1 MKIKKRRVS
10 ANFAKNEFKF
20 VGLVLLLYALS
31 VAYLPFALTQYANI
45 TVGTHPNLN
54 NILLRIAYL
63 YLIVIFGT
71 FVPFFILMKHSKI
84 KIKDI
89 WAKCSFSSMDILIN
103 TIVFTAIGTTLIFMT
118 SIINNYVPF
127 GTGLM
132 IPIGVPSNAEF
143 IKEPLYLFLCI
154 VATPIIEEFAFR
166 GVLLKSLG
174 RFGYYFAMVASSL
187 IFAVFHG
194 SYAQM
199 LPAFALGIFLSQI
212 TLRYRSVQPAVI
224 IHILYQAIIYGIE
237 LIPEQ
242 YYIAASVII
251 FAIYMLTLI
260 LMLTRQFRFPKIH
273 KRHNVE
279 AVSKL
284 FFTRF
289 VIIFVFVMMLI
300 FAFLNTSGLQKLLLP
315 LS

>member
-10 ANFAKNEFKF
+10 ANYAKNEFKF
-20 VGLVLLLYALS
+20 VGLVLLLYMLC

-45 TVGTHPNLN
+45 TISAHPNLN
-54 NILLRIAYL
+54 NIFLRIAYI
-63 YLIVIFGT
+63 YFFVIIGT

-84 KIKDI
+84 KIKEI
-89 WAKCSFSSMDILIN
+89 FAKCSFSFMDIITN

-127 GTGLM
+127 GVGLM
-132 IPIGVPSNAEF
+132 IPIGVPSSAEF

-194 SYAQM
+194 SFSQM

-212 TLRYRSVQPAVI
+212 TLRYRSVQPAIV
-224 IHILYQAIIYGIE
+224 IHILYQAIIYGVE
-237 LIPEQ
+237 LISEN
-242 YYIAASVII
+242 YYLVASVII

-260 LMLTRQFRFPKIH
+260 LFLTRQFHFLKIH
-273 KRHNVE
+273 KRHNVKTI
-279 AVSKL
+279 SQL

-289 VIIFVFVMMLI
+289 VIIFVFAMMMI

-315 LS
+315 IS